1 MKGSECAHILQLY
14 DFFYNKRHLMIVMEV
29 QSFPFFRHSFFKT
42 TCTNSCVPEYFTL
55 NRIAVILKQ
64 VLEALEFIHMHN
76 IIHCDLKPENILISD
91 KKKY

>member
-1 MKGSECAHILQLY
+1 MCSLDRNPL
-14 DFFYNKRHLMIVMEV
+14 L
-29 QSFPFFRHSFFKT
+29 
-42 TCTNSCVPEYFTL
+42 PEYFTL

-64 VLEALEFIHMHN
+64 VLEALEFVHMHN